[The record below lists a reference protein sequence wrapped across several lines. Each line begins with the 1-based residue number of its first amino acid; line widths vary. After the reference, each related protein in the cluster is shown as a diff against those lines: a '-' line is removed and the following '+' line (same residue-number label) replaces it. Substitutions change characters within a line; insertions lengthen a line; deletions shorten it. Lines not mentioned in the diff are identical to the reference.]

1 MMMNAVYLTDKETLA
16 YRQTETPRPG
26 PHELLLKVGAVGICG
41 SDLRIFKNGDKRVQ
55 FPRITGHEIAGEITA
70 AGSETTLWKKGDI
83 VTLGAHI
90 PCGTCRYCLQDLG
103 HHCRHGESI
112 GYQTDGGFAEYMLL
126 PRAFVERGSI
136 QRVTAGIPF
145 SEASLSEP
153 FACVL
158 SGLKKVKAAAGQT
171 VVVYGAGAIGCMYIA
186 ALKKIGAER
195 VIAVQRSAPRR
206 QFALDFGADLCL
218 DPASENVEE
227 RIMEETNG
235 YGCDTV
241 IVTAPSSAVQQE
253 ALTIVKTLGNV
264 LFFAGLPKGT
274 TGGLNT
280 NLILYKELNVC
291 GTHGASK
298 ACHFE
303 AVQWINERR
312 LPFAKLITHTFPLS
326 ETESGFQAAL
336 GKDGLKC
343 VILPGEET

>member
-1 MMMNAVYLTDKETLA
+1 MTMNAVYLTDKETLLFK
-16 YRQTETPRPG
+16 QVPIPEPG
-26 PHELLLKVGAVGICG
+26 PHDILLKVGAVGICG
-41 SDLRIFKNGDKRVQ
+41 SDLRIYKNGDKRVA
-55 FPRITGHEIAGEITA
+55 FPRITGHEIAGEIIET
-70 AGSETTLWKKGDI
+70 GSEAALWHKGDT

-90 PCGTCRYCLQDLG
+90 PCGTCLYCLQDLG
-103 HHCRHGESI
+103 HHCRLGESI
-112 GYQTDGGFAEYMLL
+112 GYQIDGGFAEYMLL

-136 QRVTAGIPF
+136 QRTAPGISF
-145 SEASLSEP
+145 LEASLSEP

-171 VVVYGAGAIGCMYIA
+171 VVVYGAGAIGCMFIA
-186 ALKKIGAER
+186 ALKKMGAEK

-206 QFALDFGADLCL
+206 QFALEFGADLCL
-218 DPASENVEE
+218 DPAAEDVEQ
-227 RIMEETNG
+227 RIKAETGG

-241 IVTAPSSAVQQE
+241 IVTAPSPAVQQE

-274 TGGLNT
+274 SGELNT

-291 GTHGASK
+291 GTHGASR

-312 LPFAKLITHTFPLS
+312 LPFSKFVTHTFPLS
-326 ETESGFQAAL
+326 ETKAGFQAAL

-343 VILPGEET
+343 VITPHEAG